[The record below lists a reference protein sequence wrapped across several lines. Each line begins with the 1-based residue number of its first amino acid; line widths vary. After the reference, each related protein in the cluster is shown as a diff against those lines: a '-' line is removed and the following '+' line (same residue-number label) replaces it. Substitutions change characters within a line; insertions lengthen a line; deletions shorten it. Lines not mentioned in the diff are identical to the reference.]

1 MSDKKSDKVPVTFLD
16 VAAYFSAEEWK
27 LLHEWQKELYKNVMK
42 EIQQAFLSLGPLI
55 ATAVFS
61 LRDSEEEERCP
72 LNNRRHKRRI
82 NNNCSTRYPSPNAYN
97 GSSMQEEAAVTVASH
112 LREADEICIEP
123 SSEDMVV
130 VPDASLMIKEEEDA
144 NGTDH
149 QGSEQNDD
157 LSRRAVVSFS
167 IKEEEDPFAHDHME
181 TISRTTGYGS
191 MNKERDVTFSA
202 VCSEN
207 TNPFATISSKAKM
220 KILQKLDQGTHSGSQ
235 LWLESNPELDGESTI
250 HNKSS
255 LSLEHSNSH
264 QGITREESSDVYTGF
279 EANLNNENLLICQ
292 PNSPRNSLPYVFY
305 DSKNFPIKHHFAK
318 HRRKHTFEDSKI
330 ERPYNCTECEKRFRQ
345 KGSLIEHLRTH
356 TGQRPYQCADCDKS
370 FSRKRSLIVH
380 QTIHTGVRPYHCSG
394 CERSFSLKHNLTSH
408 RRICRP

>member
-123 SSEDMVV
+123 SS
-130 VPDASLMIKEEEDA
+130 
-144 NGTDH
+144 
-149 QGSEQNDD
+149 
-157 LSRRAVVSFS
+157 VVSFS